1 MLSEE
6 RRREIATFLR
16 IRRERL
22 TPGEVGLPSGRGRRR
37 TPGLRREEVAALA
50 GVSTEWYT
58 WLEQA
63 RDVRASAEVLEQIA
77 GALRLEPS
85 AALHLHTLAGYAA
98 SGERFVRAAA
108 VSPHLQRMLDQLDPY
123 PAWVYGERW
132 DVVAWNRGATVLY
145 GDFGVMDGPQRNM
158 LVLMFLQ
165 PRMRTVLVDFP
176 QVARGIV
183 AKVQAVYARF
193 VDDPWYKEIVD
204 RLCNGSEEF
213 AGWWRHRAV
222 EPYED
227 GVKAFDLPGAGR
239 LTFDFSVLDV
249 RDQRFANLSLVTYI
263 PRPGTGTREA
273 MERLVLARPASATAG
288 AGS

>member
-1 MLSEE
+1 
-6 RRREIATFLR
+6 
-16 IRRERL
+16 
-22 TPGEVGLPSGRGRRR
+22 
-37 TPGLRREEVAALA
+37 
-50 GVSTEWYT
+50 
-58 WLEQA
+58 
-63 RDVRASAEVLEQIA
+63 
-77 GALRLEPS
+77 
-85 AALHLHTLAGYAA
+85 
-98 SGERFVRAAA
+98 
-108 VSPHLQRMLDQLDPY
+108 
-123 PAWVYGERW
+123 
-132 DVVAWNRGATVLY
+132 
-145 GDFGVMDGPQRNM
+145 
-158 LVLMFLQ
+158 MFLQ
-165 PRMRTVLVDFP
+165 PRMRTLLVDFP

-193 VDDPWYKEIVD
+193 VDDPWYKEIID

-273 MERLVLARPASATAG
+273 MERLVLARPATAG